1 MINESMIYIIINNS
15 LKKMLMVSIIFH
27 FVDVTAAA
35 QSNIG
40 NKYGLNIVDN
50 VKILQ
55 TEIANDSNKKM
66 IDIKKAIPSLIIDL
80 RYATTNNFMHRR
92 QYPPLKTTYL
102 RLAAVNA
109 LKKVVIALNDKN
121 LTLKIFD
128 AYRPYAVT

>member
-1 MINESMIYIIINNS
+1 MFLVRFFIKKYFQNMINLSIIYKINNL
-15 LKKMLMVSIIFH
+15 LKKILMVSIALH
-27 FVDVTAAA
+27 FMDVTATA

-40 NKYGLNIVDN
+40 NKYGLNIVDK

-55 TEIANDSNKKM
+55 TEIGNDSNKKM

-92 QYPPLKTTYL
+92 LYPFLTTSYL

-109 LKKVVIALNDKN
+109 LKKVVIALNDK
-121 LTLKIFD
+121 
-128 AYRPYAVT
+128 